1 MPVSTIY
8 FSLGTKTVRWRRG
21 WSNNAE
27 CDYMLTE
34 ASNLGTM
41 GAAER
46 SLRSIVLSLDIS
58 HDRTAWK
65 MTKHNHRCFKSIP
78 LAC

>member
-8 FSLGTKTVRWRRG
+8 FSLVRWRWR
-21 WSNNAE
+21 WSNTAE
-27 CDYMLTE
+27 CDYKLTE
-34 ASNLGTM
+34 ARNLGTM

-46 SLRSIVLSLDIS
+46 SLRSTVPYLDIS

-65 MTKHNHRCFKSIP
+65 MTKRNHRCFKSTP

>member
-1 MPVSTIY
+1 MSVSTIY
-8 FSLGTKTVRWRRG
+8 FSLGTKNVRWRRR
-21 WSNNAE
+21 WTNNAE

-41 GAAER
+41 GVAER
-46 SLRSIVLSLDIS
+46 SLRSTVLYLD
-58 HDRTAWK
+58 HDCTAWK
-65 MTKHNHRCFKSIP
+65 MTKRNHRCFKSTP